1 MLLIK
6 FFFKYF
12 EIRFELYHGNGHHPS
27 CIFPSRGI
35 GKYLPKLNI
44 GKIPTSNMAYT
55 ILSHDFWFKT
65 EKINVSGRYDRTPGR
80 RELINDNN

>member
-1 MLLIK
+1 
-6 FFFKYF
+6 
-12 EIRFELYHGNGHHPS
+12 
-27 CIFPSRGI
+27 
-35 GKYLPKLNI
+35 
-44 GKIPTSNMAYT
+44 MAFA